1 MNLGVV
7 DGEPRSPHGG
17 IGVTSKIHWRPL
29 RHRMR
34 PGFDL
39 LGRPITTWRI
49 MQNQPPLQSLQRF
62 CALTYLVNDVQVLKS
77 VTYFLEDVSETSILL
92 QHRSKSEM
100 LSPMMMQSQNVFG
113 MMHCHSICLRRRGH
127 IESHGA
133 ILFFQLGGHAATAH
147 KLMPWN
153 LSGRQ
158 KLVHACFL
166 FKKCTGASSVHAEGG
181 SRRAKPNG
189 GLL

>member
-62 CALTYLVNDVQVLKS
+62 CALTYLVNDVQVLNCFNYDAQPYDDAVSKCIRDDALS
-77 VTYFLEDVSETSILL
+77 QYLLEEEGS
-92 QHRSKSEM
+92 HRIAWGD
-100 LSPMMMQSQNVFG
+100 P
-113 MMHCHSICLRRRGH
+113 
-127 IESHGA
+127 
-133 ILFFQLGGHAATAH
+133 FFST
-147 KLMPWN
+147 W
-153 LSGRQ
+153 
-158 KLVHACFL
+158 
-166 FKKCTGASSVHAEGG
+166 
-181 SRRAKPNG
+181 
-189 GLL
+189 

>member
-62 CALTYLVNDVQVLKS
+62 CALTYLVNDVQV
-77 VTYFLEDVSETSILL
+77 
-92 QHRSKSEM
+92 
-100 LSPMMMQSQNVFG
+100 VFG